1 VTRKVD
7 AGHAVAHSLSH
18 AYVPMAILAL
28 IWGCNWPV
36 LKLGVQ
42 ELPPLTFRALTL
54 PFAALGMLAV
64 ARLSGE
70 SIAIPR
76 AWWGRVAVLAIF
88 NIAVWNGLVLFG
100 VKLLPAGRSAI
111 LAYTMPVWAT
121 LVALMVLHEPLGRRK
136 LVGLL
141 LGMTGMALLLGED
154 FALLQRSPFGAG
166 MILGAAISWSIGTV
180 LLRKWKPPIPQN
192 TLSGWLMLTGW
203 LPLIVAAPFF
213 DDVGFAARLATISP
227 TAWFAILYNILLA
240 GTLAHWAWFTL
251 ARTLPVAVSGLSSL
265 PVPVVGVFAGMI
277 VLGERPGTAE
287 WLALLFVIGSLVA
300 VLWPAK
306 AKAEPKEAPLTPSD

>member
-1 VTRKVD
+1 MTGKVD
-7 AGHAVAHSLSH
+7 AGHAVTHSLSH

-36 LKLGVQ
+36 LKLGVE

-76 AWWGRVAVLAIF
+76 EWWGRVAALAFF
-88 NIAVWNGLVLFG
+88 NIAGWNGLVLFG
-100 VKLLPAGRSAI
+100 VQQLPAGRSAI

-136 LVGLL
+136 LVGLI
-141 LGMTGMALLLGED
+141 LGMIGMALLLGED
-154 FALLQRSPFGAG
+154 FALLQRSPFGAA
-166 MILGAAISWSIGTV
+166 MILGAAILWSFGTV
-180 LLRKWKPPIPQN
+180 LLRKWKPPIAQN
-192 TLSGWLMLTGW
+192 TLSGWMMLTGW
-203 LPLIVAAPFF
+203 LPLVIAAPFF
-213 DDVGFAARLATISP
+213 DDVGLARLATVSW
-227 TAWFAILYNILLA
+227 TAWFAIGYNVFLA

-251 ARTLPVAVSGLSSL
+251 ARTLPVAVSGLASL
-265 PVPVVGVFAGMI
+265 PVPVVGVFAGMV

-306 AKAEPKEAPLTPSD
+306 APPKEAPLSPSE